1 MIILPRRCPKPP
13 LHQWIEKLSFMSNNT
28 QCSWERRKMFFL
40 FPPMFA
46 LKTFPTDKS
55 FFAFFVIERR
65 ASAAQL

>member
-1 MIILPRRCPKPP
+1 
-13 LHQWIEKLSFMSNNT
+13 
-28 QCSWERRKMFFL
+28 MFFL

-65 ASAAQL
+65 ASAAGAHLGDKKSICAYIYMGIAESKCHSHLYTYI

>member
-1 MIILPRRCPKPP
+1 
-13 LHQWIEKLSFMSNNT
+13 
-28 QCSWERRKMFFL
+28 MFFL